1 MTSVANAK
9 PPIGQDNEGRT
20 MKRICFSVSGYF
32 PQRFSAAMV
41 AIVIGAGLPCG
52 SARAESAVDR
62 GRYLVTI
69 GGCNDCHTPGYFSGK
84 PDPNRV
90 LGGSDV
96 GFVGPDHGTYVGPN
110 LTPDPETGLG
120 TWSAQD
126 IVTAIQTGIT
136 PEGRELAPMMPWRRF
151 GGLAKSDAFAIA
163 AYLKSL
169 PPVKNKVAGPFG
181 PSEPVTIPVMKVV
194 QPGNPK

>member
-1 MTSVANAK
+1 
-9 PPIGQDNEGRT
+9 
-20 MKRICFSVSGYF
+20 MKRVPFLAGVWL
-32 PQRFSAAMV
+32 PQRLSAAMV
-41 AIVIGAGLPCG
+41 AFGIAAGLQCEY
-52 SARAESAVDR
+52 AWAESPVDR
-62 GRYLVTI
+62 GRYLVTM
-69 GGCNDCHTPGYFSGK
+69 GGCNDCHTPGYFCGK

-96 GFVGPDHGTYVGPN
+96 GFASPDHGTYVGPN

-120 TWSAQD
+120 NWSAQD
-126 IVTAIQTGIT
+126 IVTAIQTGMT

-151 GGLAKSDAFAIA
+151 GGLANSDAFAIA

-194 QPGNPK
+194 QPGNVN